1 MVKAD
6 FAFSNM
12 AQILYSEIIIKIKK
26 LALKIYQSNMNLK
39 QESVAVRWGE
49 VRWKWTDK
57 NLNYYSI
64 TLKKKMSKT

>member
-39 QESVAVRWGE
+39 QESVAVR
-49 VRWKWTDK
+49 
-57 NLNYYSI
+57 
-64 TLKKKMSKT
+64 